1 MSQPIVIPTIVARRW
16 EEACINPSIPRWR
29 SLAQLC
35 SVMVVNGS
43 LYAPGSAVV
52 DDLRTLAHVAY
63 IHQISMQPE
72 GGPENEESEA
82 V

>member
-1 MSQPIVIPTIVARRW
+1 MSQPIVIPSIVSRRW

-29 SLAQLC
+29 SLSQMC
-35 SVMVVNGS
+35 SAMVVNGS

-63 IHQISMQPE
+63 IHQISMQPARE
-72 GGPENEESEA
+72 SANEEWGA
-82 V
+82 A